1 MQPHPHPML
10 AQAFALS
17 GAGRNDEALALIERL
32 AAQGHPEGL
41 FMLADVHWR
50 GQLVP
55 RDFAKGR
62 ALFGRASDA
71 GHPIALRAYTN
82 LLASGVGGKADWPGA
97 VARLREEAKADT
109 RRALMLSLIEA
120 MDLDARGDP
129 RSVPEG
135 ERLSDSPDVVQFR
148 NLFTDAECDFLM
160 LVAEPTYE
168 KSMVVGADGRDKL
181 DPIRTSDNAPMHW
194 LIEDPVIAALNRR
207 LAAASGTAYD
217 QGEPMTILRYRPGQQ
232 YFRHYDALPG
242 IDNQRFK
249 TALVY
254 LNQGY
259 GGGETRFTKTGLR
272 IAGGKGNCIVFR
284 NSLGNGR
291 FDPMSEH
298 CGMPVTHGTKHLASR
313 WIRERRHLP
322 DR

>member
-1 MQPHPHPML
+1 MQLQPHPML

-41 FMLADVHWR
+41 FMLADIHWR

-82 LLASGVGGKADWPGA
+82 LLASGVGGTADWPGA
-97 VARLREEAKADT
+97 IARLREEAKADT

-135 ERLSDSPDVVQFR
+135 VRLSASPDVVQFR
-148 NLFTDAECDFLM
+148 NLFTDAECDFLV

-168 KSMVVGADGRDKL
+168 KSMVVGPDGRDKL

-207 LAAASGTAYD
+207 IAAASGTAYD
-217 QGEPMTILRYRPGQQ
+217 RGEPMTILRYRPGQQ
-232 YFRHYDALPG
+232 YHRHYDALPG
-242 IDNQRFK
+242 VDNQRVK

-254 LNQGY
+254 LNRGY
-259 GGGETRFTKTGLR
+259 GGGETLFPMTGLR
-272 IAGGKGNCIVFR
+272 IMGGKGNCVVFR
-284 NSLGNGR
+284 NSLENGR

-298 CGMPVTHGTKHLASR
+298 AGMPVTHGVKHLASR
-313 WIRERRHLP
+313 WIRERRFLP
-322 DR
+322 